1 MTSALS
7 FRLQNPDGRRYHPVT
22 RTFHSF
28 PLFLALSRLLR
39 IAEKVP
45 FFLLNDVLVCSSF
58 YLLDLSL
65 PFQFYHYR
73 LQRGFLCRFLSI
85 GFEFGFEH
93 TQTHAAL
100 KQSTIAGTNGTGQPN
115 QPGGQTFKGC
125 YGISSF
131 IIQ

>member
-1 MTSALS
+1 MLFFLFARSES
-7 FRLQNPDGRRYHPVT
+7 
-22 RTFHSF
+22 SF
-28 PLFLALSRLLR
+28 PIL
-39 IAEKVP
+39 P
-45 FFLLNDVLVCSSF
+45 
-58 YLLDLSL
+58 LSL
-65 PFQFYHYR
+65 TE
-73 LQRGFLCRFLSI
+73 GFLCRFLSI

-100 KQSTIAGTNGTGQPN
+100 KQSTIAGTDGTGQPN